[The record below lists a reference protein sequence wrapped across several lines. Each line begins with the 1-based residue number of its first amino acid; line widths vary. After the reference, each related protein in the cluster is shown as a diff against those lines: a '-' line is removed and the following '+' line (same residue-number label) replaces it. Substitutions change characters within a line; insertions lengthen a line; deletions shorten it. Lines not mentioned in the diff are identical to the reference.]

1 MKPPPEVLALKHLKE
16 AIFSKVVFSPETWE
30 DFAQCWELVSYPKNT
45 YLTKPGQI
53 ERYLYFVEDGV
64 QRGFHL
70 VDGEEICVAFSFD
83 HSYSG
88 VVDSLITQTPAK
100 YYLETISDSVL
111 LRLSHEDLQSLYE
124 RHKVVERWGRLIAE
138 QILVGKA
145 NREVAILSYTAEE
158 RYRRLM
164 TQSPRCIQLI
174 PQKYLA
180 SYLRMTPETFSR
192 LRRKVKDL

>member
-1 MKPPPEVLALKHLKE
+1 MKPSLEALARQHLKE
-16 AIFSKVVFSPETWE
+16 VIFSKVGFSSQEWD
-30 DFAQCWELVSYPKNT
+30 DFIQYWELVSYPKNT
-45 YLTKPGQI
+45 YLTQPGQT
-53 ERYLYFVEDGV
+53 EHYLYFVEEGV

-70 VDGEEICVAFSFD
+70 VDGEEICVAFAYD

-88 VVDSLITQTPAK
+88 IVDSFITQTPAK
-100 YYLETISDSVL
+100 YYLETISNSVL
-111 LRLSHEDLQSLYE
+111 LRLSYQNLQRLYQQY
-124 RHKVVERWGRLIAE
+124 KVVERWGRRIAE
-138 QILVGKA
+138 EILVGKA

-192 LRRKVKDL
+192 LRRKVKNL

>member
-1 MKPPPEVLALKHLKE
+1 MTKHPEAIAHLKE
-16 AIFSKVVFSPETWE
+16 AVNKKVTLTQLEWE
-30 DFAQCWELVSYPKNT
+30 DFVLHWELVTYAKNE

-88 VVDSLITQTPAK
+88 VIDSFLTQAPAK
-100 YYLETISDSVL
+100 YYLQAISNSVL
-111 LRLSHEDLQSLYE
+111 LRLNYNDLQNLYD
-124 RHKVVERWGRLIAE
+124 RHKNIERWGRLLSE
-138 QILVGKA
+138 SILVGKA

-174 PQKYLA
+174 PQKFLA

-192 LRRKVKDL
+192 LRKKVKDI

>member
-1 MKPPPEVLALKHLKE
+1 MKPPPEVLALKHLKQI
-16 AIFSKVVFSPETWE
+16 IFKKVAFPEETWE
-30 DFAQCWELVSYPKNT
+30 DFAQHWELVSHPKNT
-45 YLTKPGQI
+45 LLTKPGQVEQYI
-53 ERYLYFVEDGV
+53 YFVEDGV
-64 QRGFHL
+64 QRGYHL

-88 VVDSLITQTPAK
+88 VVDSFITQTPAK

-111 LRLSHEDLQSLYE
+111 LRLSHHNLQELFQ
-124 RHKVVERWGRLIAE
+124 RHHTVERWGRLIAE
-138 QILVGKA
+138 DILVGKA

>member
-1 MKPPPEVLALKHLKE
+1 MQTLYTRALAHLRETVHK
-16 AIFSKVVFSPETWE
+16 KVVLSDEVWA
-30 DFAQCWELVSYPKNT
+30 DFAQYWTLVTPTKNE
-45 YLTKPGQI
+45 YLTKVGETEQYI
-53 ERYLYFVEDGV
+53 YFVEDGV

-88 VVDSLITQTPAK
+88 VVDSFLTQTPAK
-100 YYLETISDSVL
+100 YYLQAISDSAL
-111 LRLSHEDLQSLYE
+111 LRLSYHDLQGLYD
-124 RHKVVERWGRLIAE
+124 RHKSIERWGRLISE
-138 QILVGKA
+138 TILIGKA

-192 LRRKVKDL
+192 LRKKVKDL

>member
-1 MKPPPEVLALKHLKE
+1 MILKQHLEAIAHLKE
-16 AIFSKVVFSPETWE
+16 AVNKKVTFTNHEWE
-30 DFAQCWELVSYPKNT
+30 DFAQCWELVTFSKNE
-45 YLTKPGQI
+45 YLTKPGQV

-88 VVDSLITQTPAK
+88 VVDSFLTQTPAK
-100 YYLETISDSVL
+100 YYLQAISNSIL
-111 LRLSHEDLQSLYE
+111 LRLNYSNLQDLYD
-124 RHKVVERWGRLIAE
+124 RHKSIERWGRLLSE
-138 QILVGKA
+138 SILIGKA

-174 PQKYLA
+174 PQKFLA

-192 LRRKVKDL
+192 LRKKVKDL

>member
-1 MKPPPEVLALKHLKE
+1 MHTIHLQALTHLRATIHQKVILSDEV
-16 AIFSKVVFSPETWE
+16 WE
-30 DFAQCWELVSYPKNT
+30 DFAQGWTLVTPAKNE
-45 YLTKPGQI
+45 YLTKVGET

-70 VDGEEICVAFSFD
+70 VNGEEVCVAFSFD

-88 VVDSLITQTPAK
+88 IVDSFLTQTPAK
-100 YYLETISDSVL
+100 YYLQAISNSVL
-111 LRLSHEDLQSLYE
+111 LRLSYHDLQGLYD
-124 RHKVVERWGRLIAE
+124 RHKSVERWGRLICE
-138 QILVGKA
+138 DILIGKA

-192 LRRKVKDL
+192 LRKKVKDI

>member
-1 MKPPPEVLALKHLKE
+1 MDNLRQQALQHLQEIIARKVTCTPQE
-16 AIFSKVVFSPETWE
+16 WDDFSTL
-30 DFAQCWELVSYPKNT
+30 WELVTYKKNEYIT
-45 YLTKPGQI
+45 QVGQV
-53 ERYLYFVEDGV
+53 EHYLYFVEAGV

-70 VDGEEICVAFSFD
+70 VDGEEICVAFSYD

-88 VVDSLITQTPAK
+88 IVDSFLGQTPAK
-100 YYLETISDSVL
+100 YYLQAISDSVL
-111 LRLSHEDLQSLYE
+111 LRLNYQDLEALYE
-124 RHKVVERWGRLIAE
+124 RYQWVERWGRLIS
-138 QILVGKA
+138 QDILIGKA

-174 PQKYLA
+174 PQKFLA

-192 LRRKVKDL
+192 LRKKVRDL